1 MSERK
6 VNAEIMRK
14 ILTVILILI
23 TVSFIFSCASGIS
36 DEEVRVILAD
46 LVPRSQQLNDI
57 FWGNGIKPEDEDAV
71 PLITVTTAQ
80 YYTVAE
86 ESPYK
91 NVGDIKNA
99 AEKVFSKDY
108 LNSVYT
114 VMFEGSS
121 DIEPRFADNE
131 EGLLTI
137 DICYKSYDFKTEIF
151 PETAVVKE
159 TGADLIRAEVECK
172 TNGEPGKMN
181 ISLRRQDGVW
191 LIDSPTY

>member
-1 MSERK
+1 
-6 VNAEIMRK
+6 MRK
-14 ILTVILILI
+14 TLTVILIA
-23 TVSFIFSCASGIS
+23 VSAIFLFSCASGIS
-36 DEEVRVILAD
+36 DEEVRVILKE

-71 PLITVTTAQ
+71 PLITVTAAQ
-80 YYTVAE
+80 YYTVSE

-91 NVGDIKNA
+91 SVGDIKAA
-99 AEKVFSKDY
+99 AEKVFSGDY
-108 LNSVYT
+108 LISVYT

-131 EGLLTI
+131 KGLLTI
-137 DICYKSYDFKTEIF
+137 DICYNSYDFKTEIF
-151 PETAVVKE
+151 PETAIVKE
-159 TGADLIRAEVECK
+159 TGADLIRAEVDCK
-172 TNGEPGKMN
+172 INGEPDKMN

>member
-1 MSERK
+1 
-6 VNAEIMRK
+6 MRK
-14 ILTVILILI
+14 ALAIILIVISVVFLY
-23 TVSFIFSCASGIS
+23 SCASDIS
-36 DEEVRVILAD
+36 DEEVRVILTD

-57 FWGNGIKPEDEDAV
+57 FWGDGIKPEDEDAV

-86 ESPYK
+86 KSPYK
-91 NVGDIKNA
+91 SIRDMKEA
-99 AEKVFSKDY
+99 AEKVFSRDY

-121 DIEPRFADNE
+121 DIQPRFAEND

-137 DICYKSYDFKTEIF
+137 DISYNSYDFKTEIF

-159 TGADLIRAEVECK
+159 TGADLIRAEVSCK